1 MAAAPVIIQSAAKHT
16 STLIFLHGLGDTGHG
31 WATTMG
37 MIRTP
42 DMKVI
47 CPTAPTIPVTLNA
60 GFRMPSW
67 FDLKTLDIGGPEDE
81 DGIRKATKNVHEM
94 IRSEMQAG
102 ISANRIMLGGF
113 SQGGALALYAALTF
127 AEPLAGVMALSCWL
141 PMHKNFPGLLKC
153 PNTVPILQCHGDCDP
168 VVPYKFGQLS
178 SSVLKTF
185 MKNSQFQSYRGL
197 SHSSSEA
204 ELEDMKKFIE
214 KHVPRQ

>member
-1 MAAAPVIIQSAAKHT
+1 
-16 STLIFLHGLGDTGHG
+16 
-31 WATTMG
+31 
-37 MIRTP
+37 
-42 DMKVI
+42 
-47 CPTAPTIPVTLNA
+47 
-60 GFRMPSW
+60 MPSW

-81 DGIRKATKNVHEM
+81 EGIKRAAKNVHEM
-94 IRSEMQAG
+94 IRSEIQGG

-127 AEPLAGVMALSCWL
+127 TEPLAGVMALSCWL
-141 PMHKNFPGLLKC
+141 PLHKNFPGILKS
-153 PNTVPILQCHGDCDP
+153 PDTVPILQCHGDCDP

-185 MKNSQFQSYRGL
+185 MKHSQFQSYRGL

>member
-1 MAAAPVIIQSAAKHT
+1 MALAPVMVQSISKHG

-31 WATTMG
+31 WAATMS
-37 MIRTP
+37 MLRTS
-42 DMKVI
+42 DMVVL
-47 CPTAPTIPVTLNA
+47 CPTAPTIPVTMNA

-81 DGIRKATKNVHEM
+81 DGIKNATKSVHEL
-94 IRSEMQAG
+94 IRKEMQLG

-141 PMHKNFPGLLKC
+141 PMHKSFPGLLKC
-153 PNTVPILQCHGDCDP
+153 PNTLPIFQCHGDCDP

-185 MKNSQFQSYRGL
+185 MKNSHFQSYRGL
-197 SHSSSEA
+197 SHSTSEP
-204 ELEDMKKFIE
+204 ELEDLKKFIK
-214 KHVPRQ
+214 KHVPRT